1 MKTKQ
6 TSRIKEPQ
14 HRKRQNIFWEHYTIK
29 EVADVFTDT
38 FKEQITD
45 YLISYGL
52 EPSDDNVDKVIKEIK
67 NIYKK

>member
-1 MKTKQ
+1 MKTKLNNDI
-6 TSRIKEPQ
+6 IK
-14 HRKRQNIFWEHYTIK
+14 K
-29 EVADVFTDT
+29 VADVFTDT
-38 FKEQITD
+38 FQEQITN